1 MSNKYLPFASVVVV
15 KSSAVFPGVPGS
27 NLTVVPSNPDSPT
40 SFTPSP
46 SVSYQT
52 VSPIEPVGAC
62 STIPRLT
69 SVTRVVTTDAEIIP
83 FTLPSLPAAV
93 PIFSPVLIQLVGKF
107 GVILPPEFV
116 CNTTL

>member
-52 VSPIEPVGAC
+52 VSPIEPKALYPKSWSKLSSPAPKVNELVLNVPTPSASKVGLKSVC
-62 STIPRLT
+62 DIPDGNPEVVVLKKVLT
-69 SVTRVVTTDAEIIP
+69 V
-83 FTLPSLPAAV
+83 
-93 PIFSPVLIQLVGKF
+93 
-107 GVILPPEFV
+107 
-116 CNTTL
+116 